1 MHFCNAQF
9 SYCSLTWM
17 FHSRKFNNKINR
29 MHEKYLQVAYNDN
42 TSYEKLL
49 EIDNFVSVHRRNIQ
63 IIATV

>member
-9 SYCSLTWM
+9 SSCSLKWM

-42 TSYEKLL
+42 ASYEKLL
-49 EIDNFVSVHRRNIQ
+49 EIDNSVSVHHRNIQ
-63 IIATV
+63 IIATA